1 LLLSEIED
9 QIVQL
14 VAILDERVMLVV
26 TIAIT

>member
-26 TIAIT
+26 TVAIT